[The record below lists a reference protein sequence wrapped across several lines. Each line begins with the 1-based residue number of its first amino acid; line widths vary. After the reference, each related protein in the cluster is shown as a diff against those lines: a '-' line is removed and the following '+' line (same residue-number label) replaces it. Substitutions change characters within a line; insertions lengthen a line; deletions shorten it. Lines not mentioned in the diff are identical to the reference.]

1 MSDRSDDVQEKGLP
15 PEGLW
20 VSPNG
25 KRTSVIEHLIEIQ
38 HHPETFDLTAREVK
52 GASIQD
58 LHAIAVKL
66 ILGGWTR
73 FRFLSGVWNFEVD
86 SVRVRRQL
94 IEDIL
99 VAHQAFHLERVV
111 ISQATPK
118 KDYQGSVAQF
128 YDQSMFRHYALGGR
142 RATSTW
148 RVT

>member
-1 MSDRSDDVQEKGLP
+1 MRMPREEFEDKGLP

-20 VSPNG
+20 VSPDG
-25 KRTSVIEHLIEIQ
+25 RKISVIEHLIEIQ
-38 HHPETFDLTAREVK
+38 HHPETFGLSRRDVK

-58 LHAIAVKL
+58 LHGMAVKL
-66 ILGGWTR
+66 ILDGWTR

-86 SVRVRRQL
+86 SVKRRRQL

-99 VAHQAFHLERVV
+99 VTHQAFHLERVV

-118 KDYQGSVAQF
+118 RDYQGSVAQF
-128 YDQSMFRHYALGGR
+128 YDQSMFRHYELGR
-142 RATSTW
+142 STW

>member
-1 MSDRSDDVQEKGLP
+1 MSDTPDDVQDKGLP

-86 SVRVRRQL
+86 SVKVRRQL

-99 VAHQAFHLERVV
+99 VTHQAFHLERVV

-118 KDYQGSVAQF
+118 RDYQGSVAQF
-128 YDQSMFRHYALGGR
+128 YDQSMFRHYELGR
-142 RATSTW
+142 SSSSTW